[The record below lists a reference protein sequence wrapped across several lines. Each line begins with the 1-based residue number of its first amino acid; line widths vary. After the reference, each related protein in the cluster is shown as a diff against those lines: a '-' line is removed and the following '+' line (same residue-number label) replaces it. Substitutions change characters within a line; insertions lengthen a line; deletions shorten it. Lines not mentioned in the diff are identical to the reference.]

1 MVREGGNRMEEK
13 LEWLQENWRMV
24 AIGLLGIVLVG
35 LYFWHGQAAGA
46 GAASVSSSFS
56 SQVSKSPRHTSS
68 SKTSA
73 SSASSGYVYIA
84 GAVKHPGLYHVDS
97 GTRWADVVQAAG
109 GLTKDAEVSTVN
121 LAKIAKDQENLA
133 IPVHGAQ
140 NAAQPVTSGTAASGV
155 ATSGAAASTSSGSSA
170 LIDLNTATVDQL
182 QTISGI
188 GPKRAQD
195 IIDYRDQK
203 GGYKAVADLKN
214 VSGIGDKIFADI
226 QPHVTVGP

>member
-1 MVREGGNRMEEK
+1 MEEK
-13 LEWLQENWRMV
+13 LDWLKENWRVAAVV
-24 AIGLLGIVLVG
+24 AIGIVIVG
-35 LYFWHGQAAGA
+35 LYFWHGPAAGA
-46 GAASVSSSFS
+46 GASSISSSSFS
-56 SQVSKSPRHTSS
+56 SESTASKKQESSGSNSNSS
-68 SKTSA
+68 SR
-73 SSASSGYVYIA
+73 SSGYVYIA
-84 GAVKHPGLYHVDS
+84 GAVKHPGLYHVDA

-109 GLTKDAEVSTVN
+109 GLTKDAEVSSVN
-121 LAKIAKDQENLA
+121 LAKVAKDQENLA

-140 NAAQPVTSGTAASGV
+140 NAAPPATSTAATTSGSATTGAAVASG
-155 ATSGAAASTSSGSSA
+155 SPA
-170 LIDLNTATVDQL
+170 LIDLNSATPEQL
-182 QTISGI
+182 QTISGV